1 MKVNVSK
8 KVTDMKYKYDKE
20 TDILVITLSDETPDF
35 GEQQGEII
43 THYSKNCKPVE
54 IEILSASKTALDM
67 FKAMV
72 LAKKVAAR

>member
-1 MKVNVSK
+1 
-8 KVTDMKYKYDKE
+8 MKYKYDNE
-20 TDILVITLSDETPDF
+20 TDILVITLSDEKPDF
-35 GEQQGEII
+35 GAQKGDII
-43 THYSKNCKPVE
+43 THYNKEYKPVE